1 MKKVFFLLF
10 LIVAFFSATT
20 IYANDIDDI
29 LRNLESPEVDY
40 HIDREIKTIVVPQNY
55 TVSSPSQKLSPIKV
69 DQVSLNKQNHNR
81 ASIASATQKNQ
92 AEKPNHTTEITQATK
107 SAKTLDIA
115 KIPNT
120 IINNNPKVPSNY
132 AKPADLP
139 PKKQTAQVSNQ
150 NTNIPSNN
158 QKEKPLKIAK
168 LFNFFINLPFIKTWQ
183 EGIKNNMSFSLA
195 IAEKAINDY
204 ASESLKT
211 QHPSD
216 SENNNSKEEQ
226 ESENDENDEGDEN
239 DENDE
244 NDEDDNEEEE
254 EEIDYSKYKEIF
266 AKAEELRAEEKGRE
280 NKELLEE
287 NEEPTQ
293 APVAQKFLL
302 QAELKE
308 SDPNI
313 ILLRNLANNVISE
326 DPNNQEANYALALY
340 YYKNKKQNIKQAKKH
355 IELAMKSSKP
365 SKEIQELAKQINSNS
380 LVWLIIVTVIL
391 VASITIAIIKKK
403 KSTASKINDTEK
415 TSESTIK
422 DEPKLPDTDFSPDIK
437 QNPSI
442 VNVSAQINN
451 NSNNEK
457 DKEAKTLA
465 EETTLKNN
473 LLEQIDESKNLDE
486 IIKEFVNDNN
496 LETIINHTEDTQKEL
511 VYDESLE
518 EITSNNEEIVE
529 EIIEEYENEEETT
542 SGVIE
547 EIIDDEEEIEE
558 IVEEVIEEYLE
569 EDSGDEIVEE
579 YLEDDGENKIVE
591 EYLEESSDDEIVE
604 EIIEEIV
611 EEEE

>member
-55 TVSSPSQKLSPIKV
+55 TVSSPSQKLSPIKIKV

-92 AEKPNHTTEITQATK
+92 AEKPNHTTETTQATK

-150 NTNIPSNN
+150 NTNIPLNN

-226 ESENDENDEGDEN
+226 ESENDEDDEN

-244 NDEDDNEEEE
+244 DDEDDNEEEE

-266 AKAEELRAEEKGRE
+266 AKAEELRAEEKWTE
-280 NKELLEE
+280 IKELFEE
-287 NEEPTQ
+287 NEEASQ

-422 DEPKLPDTDFSPDIK
+422 DEPKLPDTDFSPDIE

-442 VNVSAQINN
+442 VNLSAQINN

-591 EYLEESSDDEIVE
+591 EYLEESSDDEVVE

-611 EEEE
+611 EEEEE

>member
-55 TVSSPSQKLSPIKV
+55 TVSSPSQKLSPIKIKV

-92 AEKPNHTTEITQATK
+92 AEKPNHTTETTQATK
-107 SAKTLDIA
+107 SDKTLDVA

-120 IINNNPKVPSNY
+120 ITNNNPKVPINY

-158 QKEKPLKIAK
+158 QKAKPLKIAK

-204 ASESLKT
+204 ASESQKT

-216 SENNNSKEEQ
+216 SENNNNKEGQ
-226 ESENDENDEGDEN
+226 ES
-239 DENDE
+239 ENDE

-266 AKAEELRAEEKGRE
+266 AKAEELRAEEKWTE
-280 NKELLEE
+280 IKELFEE
-287 NEEPTQ
+287 NEEASQ

-326 DPNNQEANYALALY
+326 D
-340 YYKNKKQNIKQAKKH
+340 
-355 IELAMKSSKP
+355 
-365 SKEIQELAKQINSNS
+365 
-380 LVWLIIVTVIL
+380 
-391 VASITIAIIKKK
+391 
-403 KSTASKINDTEK
+403 
-415 TSESTIK
+415 
-422 DEPKLPDTDFSPDIK
+422 LP
-437 QNPSI
+437 
-442 VNVSAQINN
+442 
-451 NSNNEK
+451 
-457 DKEAKTLA
+457 
-465 EETTLKNN
+465 
-473 LLEQIDESKNLDE
+473 
-486 IIKEFVNDNN
+486 
-496 LETIINHTEDTQKEL
+496 
-511 VYDESLE
+511 
-518 EITSNNEEIVE
+518 
-529 EIIEEYENEEETT
+529 
-542 SGVIE
+542 
-547 EIIDDEEEIEE
+547 
-558 IVEEVIEEYLE
+558 
-569 EDSGDEIVEE
+569 
-579 YLEDDGENKIVE
+579 
-591 EYLEESSDDEIVE
+591 
-604 EIIEEIV
+604 
-611 EEEE
+611 